1 MNTPESIDFH
11 WYFPVCRNAFPFPAI
26 RRCETV
32 QGFSAIP
39 VDGAMRRKL
48 NKINAKSDI
57 NTVNNQLITDNNL

>member
-1 MNTPESIDFH
+1 LISIGIFLS
-11 WYFPVCRNAFPFPAI
+11 AGTLFPFPPLC
-26 RRCETV
+26 RCETV

-39 VDGAMRRKL
+39 VDGAMQRKI